1 MLDLMARSW
10 WVWVVRGICG
20 IVFGAMAIA
29 WPGITLEV
37 LVILYG
43 AYALADGVIALVAL
57 VTGRRGA
64 APVGL
69 LLFEAIVGI
78 GAGIVAFAYPGITLL
93 VLVFL
98 MATWAIMTGVVEIA
112 AAIRL
117 RKEIQGEFWLGLSGV
132 ISILFGV
139 IVAAQPITGELFL
152 AYMVGFYAILF
163 GVFFL
168 MLGLRLR
175 KAHAHVSGGAAPAAH

>member
-1 MLDLMARSW
+1 MLELMARTW
-10 WVWVVRGICG
+10 WVWILRGVCG
-20 IVFGAMAIA
+20 ILFGVMALA
-29 WPGITLEV
+29 WPGITLSV

-43 AYALADGVIALVAL
+43 AYALADGVVAL
-57 VTGRRGA
+57 LVLLTGRRGA

-78 GAGIVAFAYPGITLL
+78 GAGIVAFVYPGITLL

-98 MATWAIMTGVVEIA
+98 MATWAILTGVLEIA

-117 RKEIQGEFWLGLSGV
+117 RKEIQGEFWLALGGV
-132 ISILFGV
+132 VSILFGV
-139 IVAAQPITGELFL
+139 LVVAQPAAGEIALSW
-152 AYMVGFYAILF
+152 MVGFYALFF

-175 KAHAHVSGGAAPAAH
+175 KAHQHLGVAAKPVA